1 MSYFTLFV
9 RKPSPAC
16 KGVVMLLAFSLL
28 SVAPAATVE
37 TPHKGGQLTLALSAE
52 PKTLDPLKASDEPSG
67 IVRYLTG
74 GVLIRLNR
82 QTQRLEPEL
91 ALSWSNLEN
100 GKRISF
106 KLRPGIQFSNGSPFR
121 AKDVCFTFSRLMD
134 PALDSPFSDNFEMSK
149 GKTLCQADSDTAVS
163 LTFPVPIAAVERL
176 FDDVPIQS
184 FTAQKMET
192 AVLGPFVV
200 TEQQAGSF
208 FVLSRNPNYWR
219 KDEHGARLPYLD
231 SIRFEIQR
239 NRDLEL
245 LRFRKGELQIV
256 NNLDPEL
263 FDRVKAEAPE
273 TVRDLGVSLDTEQLW
288 FNQVPSAPIPAN
300 KKAWFTSREF
310 RLAVSNAIQ
319 REDLVRVVYR
329 GHGSPA
335 GGPVSPANKQWWNSS
350 LVAPKT
356 DSAAALERLRRD
368 GFQLSGGVLRDKTGQ
383 PVEFSIITNGG
394 NKTRERMAAMIQ
406 QDLKALGIRVTVTT
420 LDFPSLIERI
430 TGTFNYEACMLGQI
444 STDVDPNGQ
453 SHVWNSSSESHQWN
467 PNQKTPATDWEAEMD
482 RLMAIQASTPDPAK
496 RKAAFDQVQKIV
508 AEQAPFIY
516 LANRHNLIAVSPSL
530 GNFDPVTLWPQTL
543 WNADHLY
550 LRP

>member
-1 MSYFTLFV
+1 M
-9 RKPSPAC
+9 
-16 KGVVMLLAFSLL
+16 
-28 SVAPAATVE
+28 
-37 TPHKGGQLTLALSAE
+37 
-52 PKTLDPLKASDEPSG
+52 
-67 IVRYLTG
+67 
-74 GVLIRLNR
+74 
-82 QTQRLEPEL
+82 
-91 ALSWSNLEN
+91 
-100 GKRISF
+100 
-106 KLRPGIQFSNGSPFR
+106 
-121 AKDVCFTFSRLMD
+121 
-134 PALDSPFSDNFEMSK
+134 
-149 GKTLCQADSDTAVS
+149 
-163 LTFPVPIAAVERL
+163 ERL
-176 FDDVPIQS
+176 FDDVPMQS
-184 FTAQKMET
+184 SAAQKMET
-192 AVLGPFVV
+192 AVLGPFVLS
-200 TEQQAGSF
+200 EQQAGSYL
-208 FVLSRNPNYWR
+208 VLSRNPHFWK
-219 KDEHGARLPYLD
+219 KDEHGVQLPYLD

-245 LRFRKGELQIV
+245 LRFRKGEFQMV

-263 FDRVKAEAPE
+263 FDRVKAEAPD
-273 TVRDLGVSLDTEQLW
+273 TVRDLGVSLDSEQLW

-310 RLAVSNAIQ
+310 RLAVSTAIQ

-335 GGPVSPANKQWWNSS
+335 AGPVSPANRLWWNST
-350 LVAPKT
+350 LVAPKA

-368 GFQLSGGVLRDKTGQ
+368 GFQFSNGVLRDKTGQ

-430 TGTFNYEACMLGQI
+430 TRTFNYEACMLGQI
-444 STDVDPNGQ
+444 ATDVDPNGQ

-467 PNQKTPATDWEAEMD
+467 PNQKTPATEWEAEID
-482 RLMAIQASTPDPAK
+482 RLMAVQASTPDQGK

-516 LANRHNLIAVSPSL
+516 LANRHNLIAVTPAV
-530 GNFDPVTLWPQTL
+530 GNFDPATLWPQTL
-543 WNADHLY
+543 WNADRLY